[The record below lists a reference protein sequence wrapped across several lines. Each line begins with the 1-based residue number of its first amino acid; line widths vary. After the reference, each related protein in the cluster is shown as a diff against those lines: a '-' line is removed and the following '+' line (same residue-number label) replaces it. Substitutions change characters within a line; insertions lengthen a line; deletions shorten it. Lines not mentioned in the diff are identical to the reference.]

1 MFESR
6 IAEDILAE
14 HLVRRGAVSFLLE
27 SPMRLK
33 SGLVTPI
40 YVDNRKLTAYPDA
53 WRDIVETAASRI
65 HQLELEFDVVAGVE
79 GAGVSHAAAL
89 AYRLGK
95 PSIFVRQQPKTYGN
109 RSRVEGADVKGKRV
123 LIIEDH
129 ISTGLSLLSAIEGL
143 KSEGAIV
150 TDCLAITSFGMDET
164 RNLFRQ
170 ENGAYH
176 FQGLV
181 LGALRPYCSGQ
192 SVTALD
198 NERTHNICFSGPICS
213 TSGSSTIPKISET
226 EAVIFF
232 SSAMIS
238 SGEAFPVRF
247 TRTSGCLSYT
257 PTLPSL

>member
-143 KSEGAIV
+143 KSEGALV

-170 ENGAYH
+170 ENVVCHELLSFKKVLDKAVELGELSAED
-176 FQGLV
+176 QPILV
-181 LGALRPYCSGQ
+181 DWLENPWTWAARHHILPN
-192 SVTALD
+192 D
-198 NERTHNICFSGPICS
+198 NEN
-213 TSGSSTIPKISET
+213 
-226 EAVIFF
+226 
-232 SSAMIS
+232 
-238 SGEAFPVRF
+238 
-247 TRTSGCLSYT
+247 
-257 PTLPSL
+257 